1 MKLAIADRRLAL
13 LPLALEDMVTSAL
26 VIRPSALLDAVVALF
41 ELLWQQATPLL
52 PDAARSESTCS
63 DQKLLTLLAAGVKDE
78 TIARQLMISPR
89 TVTRRVAELL
99 DERGARTRFQ
109 AGALAQQR
117 GWLP

>member
-1 MKLAIADRRLAL
+1 
-13 LPLALEDMVTSAL
+13 
-26 VIRPSALLDAVVALF
+26 
-41 ELLWQQATPLL
+41 
-52 PDAARSESTCS
+52 
-63 DQKLLTLLAAGVKDE
+63 LLTLLAAGVKDE